1 MYALGRDGSGIRRL
15 REQQCETSPRSQT
28 APDPSNRNSEWE
40 MSQRRCRVFRPKRG
54 EGVKMS
60 IEDQWEDEAEQ
71 SSPAE
76 TVAHLSEEEYR
87 STITELS
94 GQVLTTLLYEDGA
107 IESVRLDIILGCL
120 RPIEEI
126 CSSNPFSVLEH
137 SRYELDPSDWERVN
151 HQDPVPGLVEQ
162 AQRLLAGDVQQ
173 RILEAVADSETEI
186 PIRTQPQRGQQR

>member
-1 MYALGRDGSGIRRL
+1 
-15 REQQCETSPRSQT
+15 
-28 APDPSNRNSEWE
+28 

-137 SRYELDPSDWERVN
+137 SRYELDPC
-151 HQDPVPGLVEQ
+151 PV
-162 AQRLLAGDVQQ
+162 
-173 RILEAVADSETEI
+173 SS
-186 PIRTQPQRGQQR
+186 